1 MLAHYLNRPEFTK
14 QVVEGDPHQYNADQV
29 GITRPEAKTLI
40 YASLYGAKAHKIAAT
55 LGVSVKEGGRIRN
68 LFLERLGLKGL
79 VEECEYE
86 QAQGRIT
93 LVDGSRIVCPSSHE
107 ALNYKLQGGGA
118 RVMSLGAVILQTSI
132 ARNRSAEHTSELQS
146 LMRN

>member
-1 MLAHYLNRPEFTK
+1 MLAHYLNRPDFTK

-40 YASLYGAKAHKIAAT
+40 YAILYGAKAPKIAAT

-86 QAQGRIT
+86 QADRKST
-93 LVDGSRIVCPSSHE
+93 RLNSSP
-107 ALNYKLQGGGA
+107 
-118 RVMSLGAVILQTSI
+118 
-132 ARNRSAEHTSELQS
+132 
-146 LMRN
+146 LMRISYAVFCLKKKKTQQ